1 MKKDKAPKAEID
13 VAVIELKRLKTVC
26 GDDAPP
32 PKQEKKAK
40 VPKEQVPQANAN
52 QGPPKSEEE
61 MAKLKADREEKK
73 RQKEEAKGAKKSK
86 AERLADAQ
94 AGKGG

>member
-40 VPKEQVPQANAN
+40 APKE
-52 QGPPKSEEE
+52 
-61 MAKLKADREEKK
+61 
-73 RQKEEAKGAKKSK
+73 
-86 AERLADAQ
+86 
-94 AGKGG
+94 